1 MTVVQVEVSPNALLK
16 AVEEMSLD
24 DLNEFV
30 HAMLLVRARR
40 IAPSITTNETEL
52 LDRIN
57 KTVLSPLEKER
68 MRKLSDM
75 LAEENITEEEHQE
88 LIDLTDKSELLNVER
103 LTAVS
108 QLATLRQKPFRDVM
122 MELGLYNHQ
131 LDNSQ

>member
-1 MTVVQVEVSPNALLK
+1 MTLVQVEVSPNALLK

-30 HAMLLVRARR
+30 NAMLLVRARR

-75 LAEENITEEEHQE
+75 LAEESITEEEHQE

>member
-1 MTVVQVEVSPNALLK
+1 MTLVQVEVSPNALLK